1 MVPLIQV
8 FTFIIISWEPSFV
21 CKLGTFITTI
31 TIITVITWVI
41 IMLSAS
47 SGGAMAQSWI
57 SPLAK
62 IA

>member
-1 MVPLIQV
+1 MSTI
-8 FTFIIISWEPSFV
+8 TGITIIV
-21 CKLGTFITTI
+21 TITIKI
-31 TIITVITWVI
+31 TIITIITGITWVI